1 LEISS
6 NVAIFFTFEIEHR
19 LTRIDQSSS
28 ASIITMH
35 TVQQQNARIY
45 LDQQYLVEE
54 DVAAKSA
61 WPASVWGGAAG
72 APAANVCKSRAP

>member
-1 LEISS
+1 
-6 NVAIFFTFEIEHR
+6 
-19 LTRIDQSSS
+19 
-28 ASIITMH
+28 MH

-61 WPASVWGGAAG
+61 WPASVWGGAA
-72 APAANVCKSRAP
+72 AHQQQLYVRAERHDHH